1 MGEAS
6 ELSEFE
12 QRVHER
18 FGLNRGLLL
27 AVGVACL
34 GMGAFSVLLPL
45 SFYGSLIQLVGVL
58 LFASGAIKAVQLLL
72 GRYSTSARRRG
83 WPVIVCEVIL
93 DVLMGI
99 LIFNHWRVSVVVMA
113 SAFGLLFLLEGLL
126 LLYMALRSPTAT
138 SHKLLTCC
146 GAVTSAIGL
155 VILLRLVNDPLRWAG
170 VFVGIKLLTFGGT
183 LAWIALRALPT
194 DRALVYESAPL
205 LPEAGEAYAVYF
217 GTAFHLGIFI
227 GDGEVVHFLNDN
239 YIYRVP
245 WGQFVAGRP
254 PEHWTYPDLAPA
266 ATEVVV
272 RTALSEVGKT
282 YPYSLLRFNCEHFA
296 VYCKS
301 GGQTYNSIYA
311 QIAGGA
317 ANVAMHPLLGTVAE
331 LNTRLFEWL
340 AFHLGGPSGKR
351 LSLAIRRLG
360 AAVTNGLVA
369 LSPGRSA
376 SGGSLR

>member
-1 MGEAS
+1 MGTES

-34 GMGAFSVLLPL
+34 AMGAFSVMLPL
-45 SFYGSLIQLVGVL
+45 SFYGSLVQIVGVL
-58 LFASGAIKAVQLLL
+58 LFGSGAIKAVQLLL

-93 DVLMGI
+93 DVLMGT
-99 LIFNHWRVSVVVMA
+99 LLFNHWRVSVVVMA
-113 SAFGLLFLLEGLL
+113 SAFGLLFLFEGLL
-126 LLYMALRSPTAT
+126 LLYMAVRSPTAT
-138 SHKLLTCC
+138 SHKLLSCC
-146 GAVTSAIGL
+146 GVITSAIGL

-170 VFVGIKLLTFGGT
+170 VFVGIKLLAFGGT

-205 LPEAGEAYAVYF
+205 MPEAGEAYAVYF

-239 YIYRVP
+239 YVYCVP
-245 WGQFVAGRP
+245 WEQFVAGRP
-254 PEHWTYPDLAPA
+254 PEHWTYPDLAPV

-272 RTALSEVGKT
+272 QTALSEVGKT

-296 VYCKS
+296 IFCKS
-301 GGQTYNSIYA
+301 GGQTYSSVYA

-317 ANVAMHPLLGTVAE
+317 ANVAMHPVLGTVAE

-369 LSPGRSA
+369 LSPARSA
-376 SGGSLR
+376 SGG